1 MVCGMVCGRINR
13 ETSPINIAEG
23 YKLIYI
29 ALYAERLARTGV
41 VIILRNNIGKIKK
54 ISERS

>member
-1 MVCGMVCGRINR
+1 MVCGRINR

-41 VIILRNNIGKIKK
+41 VITLRNNIGKIKK